1 MSDPQN
7 CLHFFILGI
16 DIDVYYMFLFLAKS
30 HPGKP
35 LKYLELILG
44 RYERFNIPHTWR
56 AGLRTLLRFVIQN
69 LCVRREHS
77 AALIAFSKTSLTPKK
92 VRTLVSKYDI
102 PISFAAARP
111 EEKKN

>member
-1 MSDPQN
+1 
-7 CLHFFILGI
+7 
-16 DIDVYYMFLFLAKS
+16 MFLFLAKS

-77 AALIAFSKTSLTPKK
+77 AARIAFSKTSLTPKK

-111 EEKKN
+111 EETNKFIG